1 MSNRT
6 QTPPIKT
13 ENMHKS
19 PDTKRIP
26 YTKPNIA
33 LLLFDILLIPI
44 QIIRLILIY
53 IWGSKYNIPGFQF
66 LDVIM
71 HADSPYFNKEDC
83 SAIDT
88 LKGDYRV
95 VIREDSRLFA
105 TDINNILS
113 IKNIETE
120 KNTNTQTHQTIN
132 IKNPDHINKIN
143 NDTADNINV
152 VVGYTRGLAKTEWN
166 IDSEC
171 VDDYTCDDAE
181 QTTHTDI
188 SDNSDDTDD
197 GQLDDNNQFKN
208 KLKRKTNHKTKHKF
222 SLSDTPNTERQSSSN
237 MKIKDRIKG
246 VDYFESNDDEKDK
259 KKKTSVASSVLDSIK
274 QELNSAFEV

>member
-1 MSNRT
+1 MSNQT
-6 QTPPIKT
+6 QTPTIKT
-13 ENMHKS
+13 ENMDNTTEK
-19 PDTKRIP
+19 KRTP

-71 HADSPYFNKEDC
+71 HADSPYFNKEVC

-105 TDINNILS
+105 TDFNNMLL

-120 KNTNTQTHQTIN
+120 KSINTQTHQTKTTIN
-132 IKNPDHINKIN
+132 IKNPNHTNHIN
-143 NDTADNINV
+143 NDATNNINV
-152 VVGYTRGLAKTEWN
+152 EVGYTRGLAKTEWN

-171 VDDYTCDDAE
+171 VDDYTCDEVE
-181 QTTHTDI
+181 QTTHTDMT
-188 SDNSDDTDD
+188 DTSDDTNDD
-197 GQLDDNNQFKN
+197 QLDENNQFKN
-208 KLKRKTNHKTKHKF
+208 KLNRRTKHKF
-222 SLSDTPNTERQSSSN
+222 SLSDTPNTERLSSSN
-237 MKIKDRIKG
+237 MKINNRIKG

-274 QELNSAFEV
+274 QELNSAFED